1 MTSIPAN
8 VQKYLASPRTEQPK
22 VQTAESKQ
30 DFGKVLDKQKTGTP
44 RDNGMKSVQQ
54 KSVRKSG
61 DTPKQEEISKQEE
74 PSMQGSADT
83 VEQPDG
89 SLQQEEAALQQGQTT
104 EADAAAVQLESEQ
117 SIAEVPEETL
127 PAETLPEEA
136 LSEDIPDDHDLEQVM
151 EVLQSAILQI
161 QQLLTQQLDITPED
175 MKQLMQEKGI
185 TELDL
190 LQPETVNQLVLDAA
204 GAEDNLS
211 LVMDENLYQSQ
222 QTITRGFQ
230 EITRQ
235 LKQDVEEKG
244 EELPRVLEK
253 LENSVSGMEVQ
264 RPEAAENPL
273 QSDTQEHDRSE
284 QDKGQ
289 DRNAAKTGQVFY
301 QNYTAQAQN
310 QTISQQISAM
320 ASAGESAYV
329 EAQESRQIMNQVLDY
344 MKVSMKPENTVLNM
358 QLHPESLGTLHIQ
371 ISAREGVM
379 TAHFTASSEAVKTV
393 LENQMAVLKENFLQQ
408 DIKVEAIEV
417 TVETHQFEDNL
428 EQGRQRNEEEA
439 GRRPKRRKL
448 DIGSLESGEELTES
462 EQIITEMMAADG
474 NTVDYLA

>member
-8 VQKYLASPRTEQPK
+8 VQKYLAGSRTEQPK
-22 VQTAESKQ
+22 AQAAESKQ

-44 RDNGMKSVQQ
+44 RDDGAKATQPRQ
-54 KSVRKSG
+54 VRETDG
-61 DTPKQEEISKQEE
+61 VPKQEEA
-74 PSMQGSADT
+74 PVQGDAKA
-83 VEQPDG
+83 VEQPGDG
-89 SLQQEEAALQQGQTT
+89 QMQPEEVVSQQDQTT
-104 EADAAAVQLESEQ
+104 EPTEVTGQVETEQ
-117 SIAEVPEETL
+117 FTEEVPAETL
-127 PAETLPEEA
+127 PAEEPE
-136 LSEDIPDDHDLEQVM
+136 DLEQVM

-161 QQLLTQQLDITPED
+161 QELLTQQLDMTPED
-175 MKQLMQEKGI
+175 LKQLMQEKGI

-222 QTITRGFQ
+222 QTITREFR
-230 EITRQ
+230 EITQQ
-235 LKQDVEEKG
+235 LKQDLEKDG
-244 EELPRVLEK
+244 EELPRVIEK
-253 LENSVSGMEVQ
+253 LENSMSGMEVQ
-264 RPEAAENPL
+264 RPEATAATTENPQ
-273 QSDTQEHDRSE
+273 QSDMRGEHDRSE
-284 QDKGQ
+284 QDRGH
-289 DRNAAKTGQVFY
+289 DRNVTGQVFY

-310 QTISQQISAM
+310 QTTGQQISVM
-320 ASAGESAYV
+320 APAGESAYV

-344 MKVSMKPENTVLNM
+344 MKVSMRPENTVLDM
-358 QLHPESLGTLHIQ
+358 HLHPESLGTLHIQ
-371 ISAREGVM
+371 ISAREGIM
-379 TAHFTASSEAVKTV
+379 TAHFTASSEAVKSV

-439 GRRPKRRKL
+439 GRRPKRRRL
-448 DIGSLESGEELTES
+448 DISSLESGEELTES

-474 NTVDYLA
+474 NTVDYLV

>member
-22 VQTAESKQ
+22 VQAAESKQ
-30 DFGKVLDKQKTGTP
+30 DFGKVFDKQKTGTP

-54 KSVRKSG
+54 KSAREPG
-61 DTPKQEEISKQEE
+61 DTSKQGEISAQEES
-74 PSMQGSADT
+74 SMQGNAGA

-89 SLQQEEAALQQGQTT
+89 SPQQEETALQQGQTT
-104 EADAAAVQLESEQ
+104 EADAAAGQLETEQ
-117 SIAEVPEETL
+117 AIAEVPEETL
-127 PAETLPEEA
+127 PEETLTEE
-136 LSEDIPDDHDLEQVM
+136 IPDDHDLEQVM

-175 MKQLMQEKGI
+175 MKQLMQERGI

-235 LKQDVEEKG
+235 LKQDVEETG
-244 EELPRVLEK
+244 EELPKVLEK
-253 LENSVSGMEVQ
+253 LENSVNGMEVH

-273 QSDTQEHDRSE
+273 QSDTREHDRSG

-289 DRNAAKTGQVFY
+289 DRNAATTGQVFY

-320 ASAGESAYV
+320 ASAGESAYM

-439 GRRPKRRKL
+439 GRRPKRRRL
-448 DIGSLESGEELTES
+448 DISSLEAGEELTES
-462 EQIITEMMAADG
+462 EQIITEMMAANG